1 MRKFKIYE
9 VFIMFRKFLKVTLL
23 PLMFFYSMAGV
34 ADVVPS
40 NVMDEVK
47 QIQTRWAQ
55 LYYLSEYKNKNYR
68 ELQEL
73 ARNANRLSSTFPDSA
88 EALTWDGIVLSTRA
102 EKKGGV
108 GALSLVREALLKLE
122 AAEQINPTVLD
133 GSIFA
138 SLATL
143 YSKVPGWPLSFG
155 NDKKARYYFKK
166 ALEVNPDGLDI
177 NYFYAEYLTDS
188 DEDAL
193 ALEYVEKALN
203 APVLISR
210 PVADKGRRQQ
220 AMKLREMLI
229 SS

>member
-1 MRKFKIYE
+1 
-9 VFIMFRKFLKVTLL
+9 MFRKILKVTLL
-23 PLMFFYSMAGV
+23 PIMFFYSLAGI
-34 ADVVPS
+34 ANAAPS
-40 NVMDEVK
+40 DVMDEVK
-47 QIQTRWAQ
+47 QIQSRWAQ
-55 LYYLSEYKNKNYR
+55 LYFLSEFKDNNYR

-73 ARNANRLSSTFPDSA
+73 ARNANRLAITFPDSA
-88 EALTWDGIVLSTRA
+88 EALTWDGIVLSTLA

-122 AAEQINPTVLD
+122 AAEKINPTVLD

-138 SLATL
+138 SLGTL
-143 YSKVPGWPLSFG
+143 YAKVPGWPLSFG

-177 NYFYAEYLTDS
+177 NYFYAEYLTDN

-203 APVLISR
+203 APALISR

>member
-1 MRKFKIYE
+1 
-9 VFIMFRKFLKVTLL
+9 MFRKILKVTLL
-23 PLMFFYSMAGV
+23 PLIIIYSMVGIANV
-34 ADVVPS
+34 APS
-40 NVMDEVK
+40 DVMDEVK
-47 QIQTRWAQ
+47 QIQSRWAQ

-73 ARNANRLSSTFPDSA
+73 AKNANRLSSTFPDSA
-88 EALTWDGIVLSTRA
+88 EALTWDGIVLSTLA

-108 GALSLVREALLKLE
+108 GALSLVREARLKLE
-122 AAEQINPTVLD
+122 AAEKIDPTVLH

-155 NDKKARYYFKK
+155 SDKKARYYFKK
-166 ALEVNPDGLDI
+166 ALAANPDGLDI
-177 NYFYAEYLTDS
+177 NYFYAEYLADN
-188 DEDAL
+188 DKDIL

-220 AMKLREMLI
+220 AMKLRKMLI

>member
-1 MRKFKIYE
+1 M
-9 VFIMFRKFLKVTLL
+9 
-23 PLMFFYSMAGV
+23 MFFYSITGI
-34 ADVVPS
+34 ADVAPS
-40 NVMDEVK
+40 EVMNEVK
-47 QIQTRWAQ
+47 LIQSRWAQ
-55 LYYLSEYKNKNYR
+55 LYYQSEFKNKNYR

-73 ARNANRLSSTFPDSA
+73 ARNANRLATTFPDSA
-88 EALTWDGIVLSTRA
+88 EALTWDGIVLSTLA
-102 EKKGGV
+102 EKKGGI
-108 GALSLVREALLKLE
+108 GALSLVREARLKLE
-122 AAEQINPTVLD
+122 KAEQISPTVLD

-155 NDKKARYYFKK
+155 NDKRARYYFKK

-177 NYFYAEYLTDS
+177 NFFYAEYLADN

-193 ALEYVEKALN
+193 ALEYVEKALS
-203 APVLISR
+203 APALINR
-210 PVADKGRRQQ
+210 PVADQGRRQQ